1 LIALQQSYL
10 QVENWDM
17 IITIVENWPND
28 SRVNC
33 MQNKNMKDYLKIKR
47 SLVDDNYYLIKE
59 KKYFEKL
66 NVHDEQCVIGIHLSH
81 LCFFFNIWI
90 FCCLSFIINISKFLQ
105 ASNLHCNGQN
115 LEIQLLFIH
124 VGKNCDYVNLELHNI
139 YTYL

>member
-47 SLVDDNYYLIKE
+47 SLVDDNY
-59 KKYFEKL
+59 
-66 NVHDEQCVIGIHLSH
+66 
-81 LCFFFNIWI
+81 
-90 FCCLSFIINISKFLQ
+90 
-105 ASNLHCNGQN
+105 
-115 LEIQLLFIH
+115 
-124 VGKNCDYVNLELHNI
+124 
-139 YTYL
+139 